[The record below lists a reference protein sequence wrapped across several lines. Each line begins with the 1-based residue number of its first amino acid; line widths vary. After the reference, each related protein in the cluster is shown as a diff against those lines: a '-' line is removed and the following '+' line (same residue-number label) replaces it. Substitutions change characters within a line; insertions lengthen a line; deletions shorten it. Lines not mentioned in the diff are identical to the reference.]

1 MESSDIG
8 VPISRFVCRINHE
21 ELTLVL
27 EVRSMRLI
35 LASGSPS
42 DVDQE
47 QPRPP
52 MDWVI
57 LVVLRVI
64 VHDDR
69 AWPLYKLWILC

>member
-1 MESSDIG
+1 M
-8 VPISRFVCRINHE
+8 
-21 ELTLVL
+21 L